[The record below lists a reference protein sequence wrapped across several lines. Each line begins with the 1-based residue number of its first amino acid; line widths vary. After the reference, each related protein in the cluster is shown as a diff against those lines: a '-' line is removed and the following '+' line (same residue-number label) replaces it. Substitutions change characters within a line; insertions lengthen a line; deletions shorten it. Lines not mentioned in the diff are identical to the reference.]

1 MRTRI
6 PNTAIKQESCGG
18 PVGPVGGPVSTEAV
32 GEQGAD
38 VGHEE
43 RNAALLPALRLYRGR
58 KLSRKSSPKF
68 QPLEL

>member
-1 MRTRI
+1 MRILRTRI

-43 RNAALLPALRLYRGR
+43 RYAALLPALRLTRGR
-58 KLSRKSSPKF
+58 
-68 QPLEL
+68 PL